1 MTDKE
6 LMATLKTTTEP
17 AEGSRAAQPFRNP
30 AYPQRNHFTER
41 AHLEGVLQSFDQR
54 LESASQKLNL
64 LANHADKPRFLRLYH
79 QLQGARDQVAETAR
93 RLPLEVGGLYHED
106 HERFEQAVEAFER
119 TWRRWG

>member
-1 MTDKE
+1 MT
-6 LMATLKTTTEP
+6 TLKTTTEP
-17 AEGSRAAQPFRNP
+17 AEGSRAAQPFHNP
-30 AYPQRNHFTER
+30 AYPQRVHFTER
-41 AHLEGVLQSFDQR
+41 AQLEGVLRSFDQR